1 MVTHILNELKA
12 TCFFDFVCLRKQ
24 NREKN
29 PKENLKNMTL
39 TNCNTLSFHNC
50 VIKHEPSLCENWRKG
65 VEINP
70 KGERPGFIGKTI
82 K

>member
-24 NREKN
+24 NREN
-29 PKENLKNMTL
+29 PKNMTL
-39 TNCNTLSFHNC
+39 TNCNTLSFHNY

-65 VEINP
+65 VEKNP